1 MLGKVLVIAYYFP
14 PMGLSG
20 VQRTLK
26 FVKYLPENNWEPIV
40 LTTADPVYYAFDET
54 LLNDI
59 NGKEITVFRTP
70 KDPTQIVRKVKSK
83 KKDDLIAYPSR
94 FKEKIRKAVSQ
105 TLFQPDS
112 RIRWR
117 KYAMDLGRQILR
129 DYDIDIIYATAP
141 PFTDFLVALEL
152 AKEFKKPFVLDYR
165 DLWLD
170 NAYYYYTTPFHRNY
184 AEKLETRVLNSAEKS
199 IVTSRG
205 MKEKLIKRYPF
216 LSFNDVSIIPHG
228 FDSEDFQ
235 GLAPAERESDKFILT
250 HCGLFPDDL
259 TPEYFLRGAAQ
270 FLEKNP
276 DAKRYLELRFV
287 GLMRKKYFKLIKKLG
302 LEENVKT
309 LGYLPHRESLSHL
322 IGSDVLWMMLP
333 NDVATPSRLY
343 EYIGSRKPIIICSP
357 KGFVRQTALDSGAA
371 QATEA
376 KDVQAIAV
384 AIEHYFRLWLKNSL
398 PKIPV
403 EYAAKFDR
411 KYLTTLLA
419 KELNTALSIETKSAA
434 SFQ

>member
-1 MLGKVLVIAYYFP
+1 MIGKVLVVAYYFP

-40 LTTADPVYYAFDET
+40 LTTADPVYYAFDES

-70 KDPTQIVRKVKSK
+70 NDPTQIVKKIKSK
-83 KKDDLIAYPSR
+83 KSDNLVAYPSR
-94 FKEKIRKAVSQ
+94 FKEKIRKVVSQ
-105 TLFQPDS
+105 TIFQPDS

-117 KYAMDLGRQILR
+117 KYALDLGRQILR
-129 DYDIDIIYATAP
+129 DNEIDVIYATAP

-216 LSFNDVSIIPHG
+216 LTFSDVSIIPHG
-228 FDSEDFQ
+228 FDSEDFSNLIPFQ
-235 GLAPAERESDKFILT
+235 REGDKFVLT
-250 HCGLFPDDL
+250 HSGLFPDDL
-259 TPEYFLRGAAQ
+259 TPEYFLKATAL
-270 FLEKNP
+270 FLEKHP
-276 DAKRYLELRFV
+276 EAKRYLELRFV
-287 GLMRKKYFKLIKKLG
+287 GLMRKKYFKQIKKLG
-302 LEENVKT
+302 LEENVKA
-309 LGYLPHRESLSHL
+309 LGYLPHSEALREL
-322 IGSDVLWMMLP
+322 ISADVLWMMIP

-343 EYIGSRKPIIICSP
+343 EYIGSLKPIIICSP

-376 KDVQAIAV
+376 KDIPAIAQAI
-384 AIEHYFRLWLKNSL
+384 EYYYKLWLKNSL
-398 PKIPV
+398 PKIPA

-434 SFQ
+434 RF